1 MNDELNKRLA
11 ELASK
16 LNVSV
21 EHLWGVLIRQ
31 AYIDGLS
38 SLLTV
43 LVCLVLGVFAVF
55 WFVWLQRKYR
65 NVSPD
70 ELRLSMWPPPEYARW
85 LLFGC
90 VLFMLLLV
98 ASNNFYW
105 VLSDFFNPEWY
116 AFRQLPFPK

>member
-1 MNDELNKRLA
+1 MNEELNKQ
-11 ELASK
+11 LASLSAK
-16 LNVSV
+16 LGVSV

-31 AYIDGLS
+31 AIIDGLS

-43 LVCLVLGVFAVF
+43 LVCMVLAGIAIF
-55 WFVWLQRKYR
+55 WFVWLGRKYR

-85 LLFGC
+85 LLLGV

-98 ASNNFYW
+98 ASNNLYW
-105 VLSDFFNPEWY
+105 VISDFLNPEFY
-116 AFRQLPFPK
+116 ALRQLPFTK

>member
-1 MNDELNKRLA
+1 MNEELNKQLA
-11 ELASK
+11 ILSAK
-16 LNVSV
+16 LGVSV

-31 AYIDGLS
+31 AIIDGLS

-43 LVCLVLGVFAVF
+43 LVCMVLAGIAIF
-55 WFVWLQRKYR
+55 WFVWLGRKYR

-85 LLFGC
+85 LLLGV

-98 ASNNFYW
+98 ASNNLYW
-105 VLSDFFNPEWY
+105 VISDFLNPEFY
-116 AFRQLPFPK
+116 ALRQLPFTK